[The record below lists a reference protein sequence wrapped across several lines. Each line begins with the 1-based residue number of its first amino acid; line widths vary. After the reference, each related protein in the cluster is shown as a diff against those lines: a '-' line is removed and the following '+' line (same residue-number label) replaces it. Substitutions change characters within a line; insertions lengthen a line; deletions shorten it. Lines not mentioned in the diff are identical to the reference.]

1 MSNRPFVGAR
11 LEESLYRRV
20 NRVLRRFGW
29 VETVIPFTGYGT
41 QSQIRVLGRVVL
53 RPAEARTHLGRA
65 AEELLMQRGWR
76 NFVAAPIPRAEVN
89 VTVAHSGITLRT
101 DRNGYVDVRVKSET
115 LEPGWNHVTIGT
127 PTSLPTEAPVMVVDD
142 AQSFG
147 LVSDIDDTVISTFL
161 PRFFIAAW
169 NSLVLTEQARQPVPG
184 MADMLT
190 RLLADHPGAPIIYV
204 STGAWNTFSFL
215 NRFLQ
220 RHGFPTGPMLLT
232 DWGPTN
238 TGWFRSG
245 TDHKSRA
252 LRELARDFPGIRWV
266 LIGDDGQHDPML
278 YSEFAEL
285 QPDHVRAI
293 AIRELTMAEQVLAHG
308 TTTVL
313 VDNDE
318 VQWTPES
325 APEVRGSDGEALL
338 PQLQQVLAETEETLA
353 AR

>member
-11 LEESLYRRV
+11 MEEFVYRRV
-20 NRVLRRFGW
+20 NHVLRRLGW
-29 VETVIPFTGYGT
+29 VEAVLPFTGYGT
-41 QSQIRVLGRVVL
+41 QSQVRVLARVVL
-53 RPAEARTHLGRA
+53 RPSEARTQLGRA
-65 AEELLMQRGWR
+65 AEEMLLQRGWR
-76 NFVAAPIPRAEVN
+76 NFLAAPIPRAEVN
-89 VTVAHSGITLRT
+89 VTVGHSGITLRA

-115 LEPGWNHVTIGT
+115 LEPGWNHVTITT
-127 PTSLPTEAPVMVVDD
+127 PTSLSADAPVMVVDE
-142 AQSFG
+142 AQTFG

-161 PRFFIAAW
+161 PRLFIAAW
-169 NSLVLTEQARQPVPG
+169 NSLVVTEQARQPVPG

-220 RHGFPTGPMLLT
+220 RHGFPVGPMLLT

-245 TDHKSRA
+245 ADHKRQA
-252 LRELARDFPGIRWV
+252 LRELARDFPSVRWV
-266 LIGDDGQHDPML
+266 LIGDDGQHDPLL
-278 YSEFAEL
+278 YAEFAEL
-285 QPDHVRAI
+285 QPEHVRAI

-313 VDNDE
+313 IDNDE

-325 APEVRGSDGEALL
+325 APEVRGPDGAALL
-338 PQLQQVLAETEETLA
+338 PQLQQVLAETDQVAATL
-353 AR
+353 

>member
-11 LEESLYRRV
+11 MEEFVYRRV
-20 NRVLRRFGW
+20 NRVLRRMGW
-29 VETVIPFTGYGT
+29 TEVVLPFTGYGT
-41 QSQIRVLGRVVL
+41 QSQVRVLARVVL
-53 RPAEARTHLGRA
+53 RPAEPRTPLGKA
-65 AEELLMQRGWR
+65 AEEMLLQRGWR
-76 NFVAAPIPRAEVN
+76 NFVAAPIPHTEVS
-89 VTVAHSGITLRT
+89 VTVGSSGITLRT

-115 LEPGWNHVTIGT
+115 LTPGWNHVTITT
-127 PTSLPTEAPVMVVDD
+127 PTSLPTDAPVMVVDD
-142 AQSFG
+142 SQTFG

-161 PRFFIAAW
+161 PRLFIAAW

-184 MADMLT
+184 MAQMLT

-204 STGAWNTFSFL
+204 STGAWNTFSVL

-220 RHGFPTGPMLLT
+220 RHGFPVGPMLLT

-252 LRELARDFPGIRWV
+252 LRELARDFPTIRWV

-285 QPDHVRAI
+285 QPEHVRAI

-308 TTTVL
+308 TATVL
-313 VDNDE
+313 QDADA

-325 APEVRGSDGEALL
+325 APEVRGPDGTALL
-338 PQLQQVLAETEETLA
+338 PQLQQVLAETDEVVG